1 MQQKFKETQWSV
13 DQLNEREEAFLQ
25 DVEDRGEEESQS
37 EEDEQLVRQ
46 LSPVVLEDESPP
58 QVDGSCHVFELL
70 IGFLHRPGG
79 RGCGW

>member
-37 EEDEQLVRQ
+37 EEDEQLVCQ

-79 RGCGW
+79 SGCGW